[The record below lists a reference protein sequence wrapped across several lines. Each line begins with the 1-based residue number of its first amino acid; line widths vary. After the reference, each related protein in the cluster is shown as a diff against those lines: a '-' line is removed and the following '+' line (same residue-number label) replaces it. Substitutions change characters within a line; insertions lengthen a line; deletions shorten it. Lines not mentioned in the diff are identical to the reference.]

1 MMVESMGPA
10 AKEIKISASALL
22 VCVTSCMIQG
32 SFPCLLNLSVLTEN
46 GNYHVPY
53 LIGLLWGLSAV
64 NNSDQCLA
72 DVDLEKIFCC

>member
-22 VCVTSCMIQG
+22 VGVTSCMIQG

-53 LIGLLWGLSAV
+53 LIGLLWGLSATTR
-64 NNSDQCLA
+64 NSAWLM
-72 DVDLEKIFCC
+72 LT